1 MATETQPGSP
11 SSQIRGE
18 NILQSNRL
26 IRSYSRARTS
36 GAPAWWFQRLTG
48 LALVVLLVGHYIM
61 MHYNPVS
68 GHDYGETA
76 SRLASPWFKGLYL
89 GFITIGMYHGLQGCW
104 NIVRDYKLRPW
115 VGLTIFFVLVTAGI
129 IFLCVGWNTILTFD
143 PLKP

>member
-1 MATETQPGSP
+1 MEAEAQVSAIPV
-11 SSQIRGE
+11 GE
-18 NILQSNRL
+18 EESVRSNRL
-26 IRSYSRARTS
+26 IRSYSRPRRS
-36 GAPAWWFQRLTG
+36 GAPAWWLQRVTG

-61 MHYNPVS
+61 MHYNQVS

-104 NIVRDYKLRPW
+104 NIVRDYKIRPA
-115 VGLTIFFVLVTAGI
+115 VGLTIFGVLVVAGI
-129 IFLCVGWNTILTFD
+129 IFVAVGWNTILTFD